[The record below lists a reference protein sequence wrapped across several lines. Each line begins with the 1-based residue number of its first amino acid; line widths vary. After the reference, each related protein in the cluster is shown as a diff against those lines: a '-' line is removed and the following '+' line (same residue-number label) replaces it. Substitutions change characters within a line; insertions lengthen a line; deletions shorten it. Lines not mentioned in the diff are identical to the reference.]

1 MPSNVICPI
10 LARQTKQD
18 KTDSVILKF
27 LESNPESRNTAIWK
41 HIKRLKEE
49 ENADLVSE
57 KIFNRRLEALCKED
71 NQTVTKIVN
80 GVDADGKEITDRTP
94 RYSITEY
101 QVREELRE
109 FYYTEFAENISD
121 RLESIEQN
129 LPKLKDDELVL
140 QLFYFYSVLNRLS
153 LIWRIRLEKVG
164 PSRKMTK
171 YIEYTIPLKL
181 KQLSSI
187 VNKLPEERKKNM
199 FENLMR
205 KAVND
210 NSQNN
215 LRMRLDIEAEIGTEC
230 FRLPEWDVLDRK
242 RWDSANP
249 GKDLRS
255 RFTAD
260 KAREIQLKYTLSKV
274 NAVRSPRRK
283 IKSKKVK
290 K

>member
-1 MPSNVICPI
+1 
-10 LARQTKQD
+10 
-18 KTDSVILKF
+18 
-27 LESNPESRNTAIWK
+27 
-41 HIKRLKEE
+41 LKEE